1 MNEHSLNIQMAIRA
15 YNYRRDKKEP
25 KMTMTLLAELVFE
38 DLSVSAGVSKLS
50 ALNQGQ
56 HERVG
61 KITVKNIRDIA
72 KYLGC
77 SEQFLFNIPKDHK
90 Q

>member
-1 MNEHSLNIQMAIRA
+1 MAIRA
-15 YNYRRDKKEP
+15 YNYQRDKKQP
-25 KMTMTLLAELVFE
+25 KMTTTLLAELVFD

-72 KYLGC
+72 TQLNC
-77 SEQFLFNIPKDHK
+77 SEQFLFTIPKDEK
-90 Q
+90 P